1 MHTTVWTPP
10 VRPPTFDR
18 VLPACGRPAPLL
30 TAPLL
35 ILVLGAVL
43 LFGCDAG
50 TEASDASAPDA
61 PANLA
66 ATAREGAVAL
76 QWQAVAEAEQYRVYR
91 TADPSAGGSS
101 LLQSGVPTASFTDTT
116 ARNGTQYEYRV
127 TAIVGDNES
136 APSAPV
142 QARPRAVDRV
152 VTGSLR
158 ERIQSTYDAMPR
170 RNSEAFAV
178 PTAEE
183 HAQWRTLL
191 AALIDTDTTAARAL
205 IDASFPSYAL
215 IRFTD
220 TATDRRYWLLQEVPT
235 VETGWGTVVIDS
247 SPVRDLAVEVPHP
260 YYDIN
265 TYAQGIDLFL
275 ETGARAFL
283 MAGASRC
290 ANRELS
296 GCDGE
301 TTVCNGDYP
310 VSDVAHAVRTPF
322 QKAHEA
328 LTDAF
333 PDMVAL
339 NLHGNGLSDCETVF
353 LSSGVWD
360 DTTDSVIALRDAL
373 RDRDVEAADPMSSSC
388 PLVGG
393 TNVQGRYTN
402 GAPSPCTQAAAAAT
416 GQFVHLE
423 QQPFFREEPAQYAAL
438 IAAVN
443 AVFPP
448 RSREE

>member
-1 MHTTVWTPP
+1 MFSRILRAC
-10 VRPPTFDR
+10 VRPVP
-18 VLPACGRPAPLL
+18 LPIL
-30 TAPLL
+30 
-35 ILVLGAVL
+35 LVLGAVFL
-43 LFGCDAG
+43 LGCDAG
-50 TEASDASAPDA
+50 TEASDGPAPDA
-61 PANLA
+61 PVDLR

-91 TADPSAGGSS
+91 TTDPSGGAPSS
-101 LLQSGVPTASFTDTT
+101 LQSGVPTASFTDTT

-136 APSAPV
+136 ALSAPA
-142 QARPRAVDRV
+142 QARPRAVNRV

-158 ERIQSTYDAMPR
+158 ERIQAIYDAMPR

-183 HAQWRTLL
+183 QTQWRTLL
-191 AALIDTDTTAARAL
+191 EALIDTDTTAARAL
-205 IDASFPSYAL
+205 IDDSFPSYAL
-215 IRFTD
+215 IRFVD
-220 TATDRRYWLLQEVPT
+220 TATERRYWLLQEAPA
-235 VETGWGTVVIDS
+235 VEAGWGTVVVNP
-247 SPVRDLAVEVPHP
+247 SPLRDVAVEVPHP

-265 TYAQGIDLFL
+265 TYAQGIDLFV

-310 VSDVAHAVRTPF
+310 VSDVAHATRTPF
-322 QKAHEA
+322 QEAHEA

-339 NLHGNGLSDCETVF
+339 NLHGNGRSDCETVF

-360 DTTDSVIALRDAL
+360 DTTDTVIALRDAL

-402 GAPSPCTQAAAAAT
+402 GAPSPCTQAAAAAS
-416 GQFVHLE
+416 GRFVHLE
-423 QQPFFREEPAQYAAL
+423 QQLFFREEPAQYAAL

-448 RSREE
+448 RSRED

>member
-1 MHTTVWTPP
+1 MFSRILRAC
-10 VRPPTFDR
+10 VRPVP
-18 VLPACGRPAPLL
+18 LPIL
-30 TAPLL
+30 
-35 ILVLGAVL
+35 LVLGAVFL
-43 LFGCDAG
+43 LGCDAG
-50 TEASDASAPDA
+50 TEASDGPAPNA
-61 PANLA
+61 PVDLR

-91 TADPSAGGSS
+91 TTDPSGGAPSS
-101 LLQSGVPTASFTDTT
+101 LQSGVPTASFTDTT
-116 ARNGTQYEYRV
+116 VRNGTQYEYRV

-136 APSAPV
+136 ALSAPA
-142 QARPRAVDRV
+142 QARPRAVNRV

-158 ERIQSTYDAMPR
+158 ERIQAIYDAMPR

-183 HAQWRTLL
+183 QTQWRTLL
-191 AALIDTDTTAARAL
+191 EALIDTDTTAARAL
-205 IDASFPSYAL
+205 IDDSFPSYAL
-215 IRFTD
+215 IRFVD
-220 TATDRRYWLLQEVPT
+220 TATERRYWLLQEAPA
-235 VETGWGTVVIDS
+235 VEAGWGTVVVNP
-247 SPVRDLAVEVPHP
+247 SPLRDVAVEVPHP

-265 TYAQGIDLFL
+265 TYAQGIDLFV

-310 VSDVAHAVRTPF
+310 VSDVAHATRTPF
-322 QKAHEA
+322 QEAHEA

-339 NLHGNGLSDCETVF
+339 NLHGNGRSDCETVF

-360 DTTDSVIALRDAL
+360 DTTDTVIALRDAL

-402 GAPSPCTQAAAAAT
+402 GAPSPCTQAAAAAS
-416 GQFVHLE
+416 GRFVHLE
-423 QQPFFREEPAQYAAL
+423 QQLFFREEPAQYAAL

-448 RSREE
+448 RSRED

>member
-1 MHTTVWTPP
+1 MHTTVSTPP
-10 VRPPTFDR
+10 VRLSMFSRILRACVRPVP
-18 VLPACGRPAPLL
+18 LPIL
-30 TAPLL
+30 
-35 ILVLGAVL
+35 LVLGAVFL
-43 LFGCDAG
+43 LGCDAG
-50 TEASDASAPDA
+50 TEASDGPAPNA
-61 PANLA
+61 PVDLR

-91 TADPSAGGSS
+91 TTDPSGGAPSS
-101 LLQSGVPTASFTDTT
+101 LQSGVPTASFTDTT
-116 ARNGTQYEYRV
+116 VRNGTQYEYRV

-136 APSAPV
+136 ALSAPA
-142 QARPRAVDRV
+142 QARPRAVNRV

-158 ERIQSTYDAMPR
+158 ERIQAIYDAMPR

-183 HAQWRTLL
+183 QTQWRTLL
-191 AALIDTDTTAARAL
+191 EALIDTDTTAARAL
-205 IDASFPSYAL
+205 IDDSFPSYAL
-215 IRFTD
+215 IRFVD
-220 TATDRRYWLLQEVPT
+220 TATERRYWLLQEAPA
-235 VETGWGTVVIDS
+235 VEAGWGTVVVNP
-247 SPVRDLAVEVPHP
+247 SPLRDVAVEVPHP

-265 TYAQGIDLFL
+265 TYAQGIDLFV

-310 VSDVAHAVRTPF
+310 VSDVAHATRTPF
-322 QKAHEA
+322 QEAHEA

-339 NLHGNGLSDCETVF
+339 NLHGNGRSDCETVF

-360 DTTDSVIALRDAL
+360 DTTDTVIALRDAL

-402 GAPSPCTQAAAAAT
+402 GAPSPCTQAAAAAS
-416 GQFVHLE
+416 GRFVHLE
-423 QQPFFREEPAQYAAL
+423 QQLFFREEPAQYAAL

-448 RSREE
+448 RSRED